1 MAYFNSSKTY
11 ISEMLGEIGVSSIND
26 LFKDIPA
33 ELLLQR
39 DLELDSALAEWEVQ
53 EYFHKLSLKNNY
65 RINNFKGAG
74 AYQHYVP
81 ALVRYLSSR
90 GEFLT
95 SYTPYQPEVSQGTLR
110 AIYMF
115 QSFIADICGMDL
127 ANASMYDG
135 ATALAEA
142 LCMAHRIHKK
152 RKIYLSKFTHPE
164 YIEVAENYLQALG
177 LEIIFFEDLSQVDN
191 SSIVSIPNPNFYG
204 ELLNHSERLRLSE
217 EIKSRDLFLII
228 STSEPFALFMDQKL
242 KDIGVEIVCGSA
254 QSFGNPVF
262 YGGAQVG
269 FIASKLEHVRQMPGR
284 LVGKTTD
291 RKSNTGYAL
300 TFQTREQ
307 HIKRDRAS
315 SNICTNQ
322 SIHALCVAIYLSMLG
337 ISGVEKVIQD
347 CYKKS
352 QLIKNTLEK
361 FPEIKVFSENTF
373 NEFTVQVDFNAVEKR
388 LGLEAAKQLKE
399 YLDSYL
405 VNLSK
410 FEILTNRNLIPERLL
425 KNLKQYEITK
435 PCEYLSNTYLLAV
448 TEINSIEQ
456 IKIFIE
462 GLNQILKSS
471 IEISF
476 LEESNIKSANE
487 IALTVGYL
495 PKIDPEN
502 YKFESKT
509 ELDVCRY
516 FTRLSQKNFSIDTN
530 FYPLGSCTMKYNPK
544 VNDDI
549 ASGASWTVVHPY
561 EDEKNIQGVL
571 KVYEELNKS
580 LCEIT
585 GFDSFS
591 LQSAAGAQG
600 EFSAL
605 LMAKKYFNDNGTPE
619 RNIVLVPDSAH
630 GTNPASAIMAGFKVI
645 SVKSAVDGDV
655 DLEHL
660 NELCN
665 IHSKS
670 IAVFML
676 TNPNTL
682 GIFSKRIQIITK
694 TIHEHGGLMYYDG
707 ANLNAIVGTSR
718 PGDMG
723 FDLIHLNVHKTF
735 STPHGGGGPG
745 AGPVGAKG
753 ELVNYL
759 PSPYLVKDTDGNLK
773 WDKTNS
779 KSIGRIRSFHGN
791 FNVLIR
797 ALTYIK
803 SNGKEGI
810 SQIGQIATLNANY
823 LQEKIRKSPI
833 LSEEGLFSPYF
844 NEVCKHEFIISA
856 SKLKEKYD
864 ISALDIA
871 KNLLDKGLHAPTIY
885 FPTNINEC
893 IMIEPTE
900 TESRESLDSLV
911 LALEEIITLAKTEAG
926 RELIKTAP
934 HTTEFSRFDEVKA
947 VKEPVLS
954 WMMEP

>member
-1 MAYFNSSKTY
+1 
-11 ISEMLGEIGVSSIND
+11 
-26 LFKDIPA
+26 
-33 ELLLQR
+33 
-39 DLELDSALAEWEVQ
+39 
-53 EYFHKLSLKNNY
+53 
-65 RINNFKGAG
+65 
-74 AYQHYVP
+74 
-81 ALVRYLSSR
+81 
-90 GEFLT
+90 
-95 SYTPYQPEVSQGTLR
+95 
-110 AIYMF
+110 
-115 QSFIADICGMDL
+115 
-127 ANASMYDG
+127 
-135 ATALAEA
+135 
-142 LCMAHRIHKK
+142 
-152 RKIYLSKFTHPE
+152 
-164 YIEVAENYLQALG
+164 
-177 LEIIFFEDLSQVDN
+177 
-191 SSIVSIPNPNFYG
+191 
-204 ELLNHSERLRLSE
+204 
-217 EIKSRDLFLII
+217 
-228 STSEPFALFMDQKL
+228 
-242 KDIGVEIVCGSA
+242 
-254 QSFGNPVF
+254 
-262 YGGAQVG
+262 
-269 FIASKLEHVRQMPGR
+269 MPGR

>member
-1 MAYFNSSKTY
+1 
-11 ISEMLGEIGVSSIND
+11 
-26 LFKDIPA
+26 
-33 ELLLQR
+33 
-39 DLELDSALAEWEVQ
+39 
-53 EYFHKLSLKNNY
+53 
-65 RINNFKGAG
+65 
-74 AYQHYVP
+74 
-81 ALVRYLSSR
+81 
-90 GEFLT
+90 
-95 SYTPYQPEVSQGTLR
+95 
-110 AIYMF
+110 
-115 QSFIADICGMDL
+115 
-127 ANASMYDG
+127 
-135 ATALAEA
+135 
-142 LCMAHRIHKK
+142 
-152 RKIYLSKFTHPE
+152 
-164 YIEVAENYLQALG
+164 
-177 LEIIFFEDLSQVDN
+177 
-191 SSIVSIPNPNFYG
+191 
-204 ELLNHSERLRLSE
+204 
-217 EIKSRDLFLII
+217 
-228 STSEPFALFMDQKL
+228 
-242 KDIGVEIVCGSA
+242 
-254 QSFGNPVF
+254 
-262 YGGAQVG
+262 
-269 FIASKLEHVRQMPGR
+269 
-284 LVGKTTD
+284 
-291 RKSNTGYAL
+291 
-300 TFQTREQ
+300 
-307 HIKRDRAS
+307 
-315 SNICTNQ
+315 
-322 SIHALCVAIYLSMLG
+322 
-337 ISGVEKVIQD
+337 
-347 CYKKS
+347 
-352 QLIKNTLEK
+352 
-361 FPEIKVFSENTF
+361 
-373 NEFTVQVDFNAVEKR
+373 
-388 LGLEAAKQLKE
+388 
-399 YLDSYL
+399 
-405 VNLSK
+405 
-410 FEILTNRNLIPERLL
+410 
-425 KNLKQYEITK
+425 
-435 PCEYLSNTYLLAV
+435 
-448 TEINSIEQ
+448 
-456 IKIFIE
+456 
-462 GLNQILKSS
+462 
-471 IEISF
+471 
-476 LEESNIKSANE
+476 
-487 IALTVGYL
+487 
-495 PKIDPEN
+495 
-502 YKFESKT
+502 
-509 ELDVCRY
+509 
-516 FTRLSQKNFSIDTN
+516 
-530 FYPLGSCTMKYNPK
+530 MKYNPK
-544 VNDDI
+544 INDAI
-549 ASGASWTVVHPY
+549 ANEVSWTGVHPY

-571 KVYEELNKS
+571 KVYEELNQS

-605 LMAKKYFNDNGTPE
+605 LMAKKYFNDKETPE

-645 SVKSAVDGDV
+645 SVRSAADGDV

-660 NELCN
+660 NELCT

-753 ELVNYL
+753 ELVKYL
-759 PSPYLVKDTDGNLK
+759 PSPYLVKDAGGNLK
-773 WDKTNS
+773 WDKTKS
-779 KSIGRIRSFHGN
+779 QSIGRIRSFHGN

-844 NEVCKHEFIISA
+844 NEVCKHEFIISV

-871 KNLLDKGLHAPTIY
+871 KNLLDKGIHAPTIY

-900 TESRESLDSLV
+900 TESKESLDALV

-954 WMMEP
+954 WMMEG

>member
-11 ISEMLGEIGVSSIND
+11 ISEMLEEIGVSSIDD
-26 LFKDIPA
+26 LFKDVPV
-33 ELLLQR
+33 ELLLKH
-39 DLELDSALAEWEVQ
+39 DLKLDSALAEWEVQ

-204 ELLNHSERLRLSE
+204 ELLSHSERLRLSE

-228 STSEPFALFMDQKL
+228 STNEPFALFMDEKL
-242 KDIGVEIVCGSA
+242 KDLGVEIVCGSA

-291 RKSNTGYAL
+291 RKGNTGYAL
-300 TFQTREQ
+300 TFQAREQ

-352 QLIKNTLEK
+352 QLIKNTLKK
-361 FPEIKVFSENTF
+361 FPELTVFSENTF
-373 NEFTVQVDFNAVEKR
+373 NEFTVQVDFNAIETR

-399 YLDSYL
+399 YLNSYL

-410 FEILTNRNLIPERLL
+410 FEILTNRNLIPEKLL
-425 KNLKQYEITK
+425 KNLKQSEITK
-435 PCEYLSNTYLLAV
+435 PCEYLSNSYLLAV
-448 TEINSIEQ
+448 TEINSIEH
-456 IKIFIE
+456 IKIFIQ

-471 IEISF
+471 NEISKTID
-476 LEESNIKSANE
+476 S
-487 IALTVGYL
+487 L
-495 PKIDPEN
+495 PKINPEN

-549 ASGASWTVVHPY
+549 ASGASWTGVHPY
-561 EDEKNIQGVL
+561 EDVKNIQGVL

-585 GFDSFS
+585 GFDGFS

-605 LMAKKYFNDNGTPE
+605 LMAKKYFNDKGTPE

-753 ELVNYL
+753 ELVKYL
-759 PSPYLVKDTDGNLK
+759 PSPYLVKDAGGNLK

-926 RELIKTAP
+926 RELIKPAP

>member
-1 MAYFNSSKTY
+1 MAYFNSSRTY
-11 ISEMLGEIGVSSIND
+11 ISEMLGEIGVSSIDD
-26 LFKDIPA
+26 LFRDIPA
-33 ELLLQR
+33 ELLLKH
-39 DLELDSALAEWEVQ
+39 DLKLDSALAEWEVQ
-53 EYFHKLSLKNNY
+53 EYFHKLSLRNNY
-65 RINNFKGAG
+65 RTNNFKGAG

-115 QSFIADICGMDL
+115 QSFMADICGMDL

-164 YIEVAENYLQALG
+164 YIEVAENYLQALD

-191 SSIVSIPNPNFYG
+191 SSIVSISNPNFYG
-204 ELLNHSERLRLSE
+204 ERLSQSERIRLSE
-217 EIKSRDLFLII
+217 EIKNRDLFLII
-228 STSEPFALFMDQKL
+228 STSEPFALFMDEKL
-242 KDIGVEIVCGSA
+242 KDLGVEIICGSA

-291 RKSNTGYAL
+291 RKGNTGYAL
-300 TFQTREQ
+300 TFQAREQ

-322 SIHALCVAIYLSMLG
+322 SIHALCVAIYLSLLG
-337 ISGVEKVIQD
+337 ISGVEKIIQD
-347 CYKKS
+347 CYLKS

-399 YLDSYL
+399 YLNSYL
-405 VNLSK
+405 VSLSK
-410 FEILTNRNLIPERLL
+410 FDILITKNLIPKKLSERSTQDLC
-425 KNLKQYEITK
+425 N
-435 PCEYLSNTYLLAV
+435 SYLLAV
-448 TEINSIEQ
+448 SEINSIEQ

-462 GLNQILKSS
+462 GLNQILENSV
-471 IEISF
+471 EIWFS
-476 LEESNIKSANE
+476 EESNIKSENE
-487 IALTVGYL
+487 ITKTIDSL
-495 PKIDPEN
+495 PKIDPKN

-516 FTRLSQKNFSIDTN
+516 FTKLSQKNFSIDTN

-549 ASGASWTVVHPY
+549 ASQASWTGVHPY

-571 KVYEELNKS
+571 KIYEELNQS

-605 LMAKKYFNDNGTPE
+605 LMAKKYFNDKGTPE

-630 GTNPASAIMAGFKVI
+630 GTNPASAVMAGFKVI
-645 SVKSAVDGDV
+645 SVRSAADGDV

-660 NELCN
+660 NELCT

-753 ELVNYL
+753 KLVKYL
-759 PSPYLVKDTDGNLK
+759 PSPYLVKDANGDLK

-779 KSIGRIRSFHGN
+779 QSIGRIRSFHGN

-810 SQIGQIATLNANY
+810 SQIGQMATLNANY

-871 KNLLDKGLHAPTIY
+871 KNLLDKGIHAPTIY

-900 TESRESLDSLV
+900 TESRESLDALV
-911 LALEEIITLAKTEAG
+911 SALEEIISLAKTESG

-954 WMMEP
+954 WMMED

>member
-1 MAYFNSSKTY
+1 
-11 ISEMLGEIGVSSIND
+11 MLKEIGVSSIDD
-26 LFKDIPA
+26 LFRDIPV
-33 ELLLQR
+33 ELLLKH
-39 DLELDSALAEWEVQ
+39 DLKLDSALAEWEVQ

-65 RINNFKGAG
+65 RTNNFKGAG

-177 LEIIFFEDLSQVDN
+177 LEIIFFDDLSQVDN
-191 SSIVSIPNPNFYG
+191 SSIVSIPNPDFYG
-204 ELLNHSERLRLSE
+204 ELLSHSERLRLSE

-228 STSEPFALFMDQKL
+228 STSEPFALFMDKKL
-242 KDIGVEIVCGSA
+242 KDLGVEIVCGSA

-291 RKSNTGYAL
+291 RKGNTGYAL
-300 TFQTREQ
+300 TFQVREQ

-337 ISGVEKVIQD
+337 ISGVEKIIQD
-347 CYKKS
+347 CYRKS
-352 QLIKNTLEK
+352 QLIKNTLKK

-373 NEFTVQVDFNAVEKR
+373 NEFTVQVDFKAIKEK
-388 LGLEAAKQLKE
+388 LGAESATQLQE
-399 YLDSYL
+399 YLNSYL
-405 VNLSK
+405 VSLSK
-410 FEILTNRNLIPERLL
+410 FEILINKDLMPKKLSECST
-425 KNLKQYEITK
+425 QD
-435 PCEYLSNTYLLAV
+435 LSNYYLLAV
-448 TEINSIEQ
+448 SEINSLEQ
-456 IKIFIE
+456 IEIFIK

-471 IEISF
+471 VEISF
-476 LEESNIKSANE
+476 SEESNIKSENE
-487 IALTVGYL
+487 IAKTVGYL

-549 ASGASWTVVHPY
+549 ASLASWTGVHPY

-571 KVYEELNKS
+571 KIYEELNRS

-605 LMAKKYFNDNGTPE
+605 LMAKKYFNDKGTPE

-630 GTNPASAIMAGFKVI
+630 GTNPASAVMAGFKVI
-645 SVKSAVDGDV
+645 SVRSAADGDV
-655 DLEHL
+655 DLKHL
-660 NELCN
+660 NELCTV
-665 IHSKS
+665 HSKS

-682 GIFSKRIQIITK
+682 GIFSKRIQIITN
-694 TIHEHGGLMYYDG
+694 TIHENGGLMYYDG

-759 PSPYLVKDTDGNLK
+759 PSPYLIKDINGDLK
-773 WDKTNS
+773 WDKTKNE
-779 KSIGRIRSFHGN
+779 SIGRIRSFHGN

-844 NEVCKHEFIISA
+844 KEVCKHEFIISA
-856 SKLKEKYD
+856 SKLKEKYN

-871 KNLLDKGLHAPTIY
+871 KNLLDKGIHAPTIY

-900 TESRESLDSLV
+900 TESRESLDSLIS
-911 LALEEIITLAKTEAG
+911 ALEEIIILAKTESG
-926 RELIKTAP
+926 REFIKTAP
-934 HTTEFSRFDEVKA
+934 HTTDFSRFDEVKA
-947 VKEPVLS
+947 VKEPILS
-954 WMMEP
+954 WMMEGLK

>member
-1 MAYFNSSKTY
+1 
-11 ISEMLGEIGVSSIND
+11 
-26 LFKDIPA
+26 
-33 ELLLQR
+33 
-39 DLELDSALAEWEVQ
+39 
-53 EYFHKLSLKNNY
+53 
-65 RINNFKGAG
+65 
-74 AYQHYVP
+74 
-81 ALVRYLSSR
+81 
-90 GEFLT
+90 
-95 SYTPYQPEVSQGTLR
+95 
-110 AIYMF
+110 
-115 QSFIADICGMDL
+115 
-127 ANASMYDG
+127 
-135 ATALAEA
+135 
-142 LCMAHRIHKK
+142 
-152 RKIYLSKFTHPE
+152 
-164 YIEVAENYLQALG
+164 
-177 LEIIFFEDLSQVDN
+177 
-191 SSIVSIPNPNFYG
+191 
-204 ELLNHSERLRLSE
+204 
-217 EIKSRDLFLII
+217 
-228 STSEPFALFMDQKL
+228 
-242 KDIGVEIVCGSA
+242 
-254 QSFGNPVF
+254 
-262 YGGAQVG
+262 
-269 FIASKLEHVRQMPGR
+269 
-284 LVGKTTD
+284 
-291 RKSNTGYAL
+291 
-300 TFQTREQ
+300 
-307 HIKRDRAS
+307 
-315 SNICTNQ
+315 
-322 SIHALCVAIYLSMLG
+322 
-337 ISGVEKVIQD
+337 
-347 CYKKS
+347 
-352 QLIKNTLEK
+352 
-361 FPEIKVFSENTF
+361 
-373 NEFTVQVDFNAVEKR
+373 
-388 LGLEAAKQLKE
+388 
-399 YLDSYL
+399 
-405 VNLSK
+405 
-410 FEILTNRNLIPERLL
+410 
-425 KNLKQYEITK
+425 
-435 PCEYLSNTYLLAV
+435 
-448 TEINSIEQ
+448 
-456 IKIFIE
+456 
-462 GLNQILKSS
+462 
-471 IEISF
+471 
-476 LEESNIKSANE
+476 
-487 IALTVGYL
+487 
-495 PKIDPEN
+495 
-502 YKFESKT
+502 
-509 ELDVCRY
+509 
-516 FTRLSQKNFSIDTN
+516 
-530 FYPLGSCTMKYNPK
+530 MKYNPK

-549 ASGASWTVVHPY
+549 ASLASWTGVHPY

-571 KVYEELNKS
+571 KVYEELNQS

-585 GFDSFS
+585 GFHGFS

-605 LMAKKYFNDNGTPE
+605 LMAKKYFNDKGTPE

-630 GTNPASAIMAGFKVI
+630 GTNPASAVMAGFKVI
-645 SVKSAVDGDV
+645 SVRSAADGDV

-660 NELCN
+660 NELCT

-759 PSPYLVKDTDGNLK
+759 PSPYLIKDINGDLK
-773 WDKTNS
+773 WDKTKNE
-779 KSIGRIRSFHGN
+779 SIGRIRSFHGN

-810 SQIGQIATLNANY
+810 SQIGQMATLNANY

-871 KNLLDKGLHAPTIY
+871 KNLLDKGIHAPTIY

-900 TESRESLDSLV
+900 TESRESLDVLV
-911 LALEEIITLAKTEAG
+911 LALEEIITLAKTESG

-954 WMMEP
+954 WMMENSQN

>member
-1 MAYFNSSKTY
+1 
-11 ISEMLGEIGVSSIND
+11 MLGEIGVSSIDD

-33 ELLLQR
+33 ELLLKH

-81 ALVRYLSSR
+81 ALVKYLSSR

-217 EIKSRDLFLII
+217 EIKNRDLFLII
-228 STSEPFALFMDQKL
+228 STSESFALFMDQKL

-269 FIASKLEHVRQMPGR
+269 FIASTLEHVRQMPGR

-291 RKSNTGYAL
+291 RKGNTGYAL

-337 ISGVEKVIQD
+337 ISGVEKVLQD
-347 CYKKS
+347 CYQKS
-352 QLIKNTLEK
+352 QLLKSTLKK
-361 FPEIKVFSENTF
+361 FPELTVFSENTF
-373 NEFTVQVDFNAVEKR
+373 NEFTVQVDFNALEKR

-425 KNLKQYEITK
+425 KNLKQSEITK

-487 IALTVGYL
+487 IALTLGYL
-495 PKIDPEN
+495 PKIAPEN

-549 ASGASWTVVHPY
+549 ASGASWTGVHPY

-605 LMAKKYFNDNGTPE
+605 LMAKKYFNDNGTPK

-954 WMMEP
+954 WMMED

>member
-1 MAYFNSSKTY
+1 
-11 ISEMLGEIGVSSIND
+11 MLGEIGVSSIND

-33 ELLLQR
+33 ELLLQH

-81 ALVRYLSSR
+81 VLVKYLSSR

-228 STSEPFALFMDQKL
+228 SSSEPFALFMDEKL
-242 KDIGVEIVCGSA
+242 KDLGVEIVCGSA

-291 RKSNTGYAL
+291 RKGNLGYAL
-300 TFQTREQ
+300 TFQAREQ

-352 QLIKNTLEK
+352 QLIKNTLKK

-425 KNLKQYEITK
+425 KNLKQSEITK

-487 IALTVGYL
+487 IALTVVYL
-495 PKIDPEN
+495 PKIDPKN

-549 ASGASWTVVHPY
+549 ASGASWTGVHPY

-773 WDKTNS
+773 WDKTKS